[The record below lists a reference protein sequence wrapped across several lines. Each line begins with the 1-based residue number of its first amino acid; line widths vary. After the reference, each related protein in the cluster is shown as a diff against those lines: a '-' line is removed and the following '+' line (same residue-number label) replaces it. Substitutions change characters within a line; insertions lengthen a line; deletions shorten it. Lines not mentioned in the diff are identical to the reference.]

1 MSVTAV
7 TRTDS
12 TKDWPLAA
20 RVAERQT
27 KDGRKAKG
35 KANEK
40 EEVEEG
46 DKTRTNGHS
55 SGQQAAQCAQLAP
68 LPKMRARE
76 KMRVRVREMGAQMR
90 NWQLASPERKRDY
103 G

>member
-1 MSVTAV
+1 M
-7 TRTDS
+7 
-12 TKDWPLAA
+12 AA
-20 RVAERQT
+20 QVAGKQT
-27 KDGRKAKG
+27 KDGRKAKE
-35 KANEK
+35 KAK
-40 EEVEEG
+40 EDGEG
-46 DKTRTNGHS
+46 DKTCTNGRS